1 MGTIDASFTCRL
13 KSARRR
19 KRLQKEDKEKRL
31 IQLHKEQR
39 KLNNQIWNLGYEPL
53 IPPLQRGW
61 KRMFVLRENV
71 KRGEKSE
78 FFLELLKKINTVQY
92 SDRKDF
98 TKKGRKHGRK
108 IRNPREQKLRYL
120 HLYEL
125 KKVSLTEE
133 ETPFFKESFVFHR
146 NKVLEKVPEFTEP
159 WRFVLKVMP
168 NMITEVKIKD
178 GVLEQKR
185 EEINNYLQRNNL
197 YPKLFRLID
206 GHYQYKGWN
215 KNDEKPKYKNPFKN
229 KPFQFILNDFND

>member
-1 MGTIDASFTCRL
+1 MGTIDALFSCRL

-19 KRLQKEDKEKRL
+19 KRLQKKDKEKRL
-31 IQLHKEQR
+31 IQLHKEER
-39 KLNNQIWNLGYEPL
+39 KLNKQIWNLGYEPL
-53 IPPLQRGW
+53 IPPVQRGW
-61 KRMFVLRENV
+61 KRTFVLREDV
-71 KRGEKSE
+71 KRGEKSG

-98 TKKGRKHGRK
+98 TKKGRVLGRK
-108 IRNPREQKLRYL
+108 IRNPREQRLRHL

-125 KKVSLTEE
+125 PKAKLTEE
-133 ETPFFKESFVFHR
+133 EALFFKESFVFHR
-146 NKVLEKVPEFTEP
+146 NKVLEKVLEFTEP

-206 GHYQYKGWN
+206 GHYQCNGRD
-215 KNDEKPKYKNPFKN
+215 KNNEKPKYKNLFKN
-229 KPFQFILNDFND
+229 KPFHIILNDFDD